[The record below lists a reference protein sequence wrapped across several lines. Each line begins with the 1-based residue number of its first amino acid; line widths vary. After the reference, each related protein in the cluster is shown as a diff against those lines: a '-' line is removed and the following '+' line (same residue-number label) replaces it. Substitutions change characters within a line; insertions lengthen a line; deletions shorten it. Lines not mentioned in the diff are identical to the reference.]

1 MDLDDPAQLRSELAR
16 LYRALEDKE
25 AECHKIKK
33 QNEKLKSNLEIN
45 TDAQVQ
51 GGAAAK
57 KIIELGLGR
66 FFLLVTLKRFTVS
79 YTIWRQNIIKT
90 LRFILS
96 LL

>member
-25 AECHKIKK
+25 AECHKVKK

-57 KIIELGLGR
+57 KIIELGQGIGE
-66 FFLLVTLKRFTVS
+66 FLA
-79 YTIWRQNIIKT
+79 IA
-90 LRFILS
+90 
-96 LL
+96 

>member
-16 LYRALEDKE
+16 LYRVLEDKE

-57 KIIELGLGR
+57 KIIELGSGR
-66 FFLLVTLKRFTVS
+66 FFFC
-79 YTIWRQNIIKT
+79 W
-90 LRFILS
+90 
-96 LL
+96 